1 MAYRIPIINQNER
14 FLDINEEPLVNG
26 KVEVLDPVSNN
37 ALTIWSYADDEYTV
51 MTNPVILDVEGR
63 CEQTVFCDRIVYCR
77 VYKYLGLDENSHP
90 IYEFVRDYYTGS
102 NDNTESR
109 EYVVG
114 IEDLKDLDP
123 SVNSSVN
130 VLGYYNAYDCPMR
143 QYVWDANCTQDPDGG
158 YIIASDVSAT
168 GRWILVFSGEYLPS
182 SYYGVYPGKVANIN
196 AFTSY
201 IAAVG
206 TALTPTAPGIWFVPG
221 TYDIETNINTEKR
234 VLLDSNTCFLCNY
247 FYCGHLTV
255 KGTPSSNICDFDFR
269 DSEQEAH
276 SSWFKTIAGFLT
288 CGAKKFVFDSKD
300 NFLNKTLQNTNYT
313 LTNKIIEGQTR
324 LPVTYPGSNARITF
338 SNCAINAERIFNST
352 DQLGFA
358 YTDIH
363 DNWWINPAEIDF
375 NTKVYA
381 RSTSLNRIELD
392 NFTNANA
399 YVNAK
404 TADGATFIDL
414 AGRNIYNI
422 ALTGSVIELRN
433 AYVDNQLTISKSGV
447 DIWLKHVK
455 CGNVYV
461 TSRYLT
467 IEDNCNLTMSEP
479 SCSAI
484 WMNDSTIYGSSMW
497 TNKNC
502 QIRANNCFI
511 GFGLNWATEN
521 DLDTAYL
528 EFINCKFQENV
539 SFYVKRIT
547 MQNCI
552 TSNNTIKIYPHK
564 SDNVYWIG
572 SVVLQNNVFN
582 NNNPIEFTKVDVING
597 WAQDDVYE
605 CMVQWTI
612 TGNQFNGNTEGLR
625 CRFWQHRTGSNYE
638 KTFIKRCV
646 QNIVYSGNTGNCPAE
661 DMRNCQATSYS
672 DSGWTKIAVPM
683 ISGGTTFDFYK
694 YSSGWKRV
702 MPIQSQDSN
711 SYTESWKEYQIY
723 TTVKGNT
730 MIKYSSWRSEID
742 DHLDKMYLNLFIEPN
757 AGIYHS
763 DMDNHIADG
772 DFFKMAICV
781 RDRRIMIEQPNHLS
795 QGGDRTNGVVGK
807 YI

>member
-63 CEQTVFCDRIVYCR
+63 CTQTVFCDRIVYCR

-143 QYVWDANCTQDPDGG
+143 QYVFDPNCTQDPDGG

-234 VLLDSNTCFLCNY
+234 VLLDSNTSFICNY

-255 KGTPSSNICDFDFR
+255 KGTPTSNICDFDFR

-324 LPVTYPGSNARITF
+324 LPVTYGGDNSRITF

-381 RSTSLNRIELD
+381 RSVSLNRIELD

-484 WMNDSTIYGSSMW
+484 WMNDSTVYGSSMW

-552 TSNNTIKIYPHK
+552 TTNNTIKVYPHK

-582 NNNPIEFTKVDVING
+582 NSNPIEFTKVDVING

-612 TGNQFNGNTEGLR
+612 TGNQFFGNTEGLR
-625 CRFWQHRTGSNYE
+625 CRYWQHRTGANYN
-638 KTFIKRCV
+638 KQFIKMDV
-646 QNIVYSGNTGNCPAE
+646 QSIVYSGNIGNCPAE
-661 DMRNCQATSYS
+661 SMEGVQFEQLDSSSYS
-672 DSGWTKIAVPM
+672 KVTVPM
-683 ISGGTTFDFYK
+683 TAGGTNIDFYR
-694 YSSGWKRV
+694 YTGAWKRV
-702 MPIQSQDSN
+702 MPIIN
-711 SYTESWKEYQIY
+711 YTPGSSFTEAFIKYYYY
-723 TTVKGNT
+723 TTVKPRNLL
-730 MIKYSSWRSEID
+730 KYKDLSNVSPWDSLID
-742 DHLDKMYLNLFIEPN
+742 DVYIEPF
-757 AGIYHS
+757 ARIYHA
-763 DMDNHIADG
+763 DELNNTGDG
-772 DFFKMAICV
+772 DFFKMATAIQS
-781 RDRRIMIEQPNHLS
+781 RPLYIIQ
-795 QGGDRTNGVVGK
+795 QGNNDRTQFIYGK

>member
-37 ALTIWSYADDEYTV
+37 SLEIWSYADDEYTV

-63 CEQTVFCDRIVYCR
+63 ATQTVFCDRIVYCR
-77 VYKYLGLDENSHP
+77 VYKYLGLDENNHP
-90 IYEFVRDYYTGS
+90 IYEFIRDYYTGS

-123 SVNSSVN
+123 TINSSVN

-201 IAAVG
+201 ISAVG

-221 TYDIETNINTEKR
+221 TYDIETNVNTEKK

-255 KGTPSSNICDFDFR
+255 KGTPTFNICDFDFR
-269 DSEQEAH
+269 DAEQEAH
-276 SSWFKTIAGFLT
+276 SSWFKTMAGFLT
-288 CGAKKFVFDSKD
+288 CGAKKFVFDSTD
-300 NFLNKTLQNTNYT
+300 NFQNHTLQNTNYV
-313 LTNKIIEGQTR
+313 LQNKIIEGQTR
-324 LPVTYPGSNARITF
+324 LPVTYSGDNCRITF
-338 SNCAINAERIFNST
+338 NNCAINAERIFNST
-352 DQLGFA
+352 DQLSFA
-358 YTDIH
+358 YTDIK
-363 DNWWINPAEIDF
+363 DNWWTNPADIDF

-381 RSTSLNRIELD
+381 RSTALNRIQLD

-433 AYVDNQLTISKSGV
+433 AYVDNQLTVNKSGV

-467 IEDNCNLTMSEP
+467 IEDNCDITMSEP

-502 QIRANNCFI
+502 QIRAKNCFI

-539 SFYVKRIT
+539 SFNVKRIT
-547 MQNCI
+547 MKNCI
-552 TSNNTIKIYPHK
+552 TTNNTIKVYPHK
-564 SDNVYWIG
+564 DNGVYYIG
-572 SVVLQNNVFN
+572 SVNLESNTFN
-582 NNNPIEFTKVDVING
+582 NNNPIEFTKVDTIDG
-597 WAQDDVYE
+597 WAQDNVYE
-605 CMVQWTI
+605 CIAQWNI
-612 TGNQFNGNTEGLR
+612 TNNLFLGNAEGLR
-625 CRFWQHRTGSNYE
+625 CRYWQHRTGSNYT
-638 KTFIKRCV
+638 KTFIADS
-646 QNIVYSGNTGNCPAE
+646 QDNAIVYVGNTGNCPA
-661 DMRNCQATSYS
+661 DTARGMS
-672 DSGWTKIAVPM
+672 
-683 ISGGTTFDFYK
+683 ISSNQTYIKTQLYIGSEYHDVYK
-694 YSSGWKRV
+694 YSSSQTRI
-702 MPIQSQDSN
+702 MPVKAVANWPRGYFEYPTREVGTLMKYYSWVNSPYDSLTY
-711 SYTESWKEYQIY
+711 SMFVQ
-723 TTVKGNT
+723 TT
-730 MIKYSSWRSEID
+730 WW
-742 DHLDKMYLNLFIEPN
+742 L
-757 AGIYHS
+757 YHV
-763 DMDNHIADG
+763 DEDNPTTDG
-772 DFFKMAICV
+772 DFFKLGIMLWG
-781 RDRRIMIEQPNHLS
+781 DYLRIVQR
-795 QGGDRTNGVVGK
+795 GDGDHNKGIIGK
-807 YI
+807 VL

>member
-37 ALTIWSYADDEYTV
+37 FLEIWSYADDEYTV

-63 CEQTVFCDRIVYCR
+63 ATQTVFCDRIVYCR
-77 VYKYLGLDENSHP
+77 VYKYLGLDENNHP

-123 SVNSSVN
+123 SINSSVN
-130 VLGYYNAYDCPMR
+130 VLGYYNAFDCPMR
-143 QYVWDANCTQDPDGG
+143 QYVWDENCTQDPDGG
-158 YIIASDVSAT
+158 YILASDVSAT

-221 TYDIETNINTEKR
+221 TYDIETNVNTEKK

-255 KGTPSSNICDFDFR
+255 KGTPTFNICDFDFR
-269 DSEQEAH
+269 DPEQEAH
-276 SSWFKTIAGFLT
+276 SSWFKTMTGFLT
-288 CGAKKFVFDSKD
+288 CGAKKFVFDSQD
-300 NFLNKTLQNTNYT
+300 NFQNHSIQNTNYT
-313 LTNKIIEGQTR
+313 LNNKIIEGQTR
-324 LPVTYPGSNARITF
+324 LPVTYPGSSARITF

-363 DNWWINPAEIDF
+363 DNWWTNPAEIDF
-375 NTKVYA
+375 NTKVNA
-381 RSTSLNRIELD
+381 RSVALNRIELD

-433 AYVDNQLTISKSGV
+433 AYVDNQLTVNKSGV
-447 DIWLKHVK
+447 DIYLKHVK

-467 IEDNCNLTMSEP
+467 IEDNCDITMAEP

-497 TNKNC
+497 TNRNC

-552 TSNNTIKIYPHK
+552 TSNNTIRVFPHK

-572 SVVLQNNVFN
+572 AVVLQNNVFN
-582 NNNPIEFTKVDVING
+582 NSNPIEFTKVDVING
-597 WAQDDVYE
+597 WAQDNVYE
-605 CMVQWTI
+605 CMVQWNI
-612 TGNQFNGNTEGLR
+612 TGNQFFGNEEGLR
-625 CRFWQHRTGSNYE
+625 CRYWQHRTGSNYN
-638 KTFIKRCV
+638 KQFIKMDV
-646 QNIVYSGNTGNCPAE
+646 QSIVYNGNIGNCPAE
-661 DMRNCQATSYS
+661 SMEGVTFEQLDSASYS
-672 DSGWTKIAVPM
+672 KVTVPM
-683 ISGGTTFDFYK
+683 TPGGTNIDFYR
-694 YSSGWKRV
+694 YTGAWKRV
-702 MPIQSQDSN
+702 MPIIRN
-711 SYTESWKEYQIY
+711 SPSSAFTEAFIKYY
-723 TTVKGNT
+723 YYGTVKPINLL
-730 MIKYSSWRSEID
+730 KYKDLSNVSPWDSLID
-742 DHLDKMYLNLFIEPN
+742 DVYIEPFVR
-757 AGIYHS
+757 IYHS
-763 DMDNHIADG
+763 DELNNTGNG
-772 DFFKMAICV
+772 DFFKMTTAIQS
-781 RDRRIMIEQPNHLS
+781 RPLYIIQ
-795 QGGDRTNGVVGK
+795 QGDNDRTKFIYGK

>member
-1 MAYRIPIINQNER
+1 MYRIPVINQNER

-26 KVEVLDPVSNN
+26 KVEILDPVSNN

-51 MTNPVILDVEGR
+51 MTNPVILDIEGR
-63 CEQTVFCDRIVYCR
+63 VTQTVFCDRIVYVR
-77 VYKYLGLDENSHP
+77 AYAYKGLDENNHP
-90 IYEFVRDYYTGS
+90 IYEFIRDYYAGENENS
-102 NDNTESR
+102 ESR

-201 IAAVG
+201 ISAVG

-221 TYDIETNINTEKR
+221 TYDIETNVNTEKK

-255 KGTPSSNICDFDFR
+255 KGTPTFNICDFDFR

-276 SSWFKTIAGFLT
+276 SSWFKTMAGFLT
-288 CGAKKFVFDSKD
+288 CGAKKFVFDSQD
-300 NFLNKTLQNTNYT
+300 NFINKTIQNTNYT

-324 LPVTYPGSNARITF
+324 LPVTYGGDNSRITF

-352 DQLGFA
+352 DQLSFA

-363 DNWWINPAEIDF
+363 DNWWTNPAEIDF

-381 RSTSLNRIELD
+381 RSTALNRIQLD

-433 AYVDNQLTISKSGV
+433 AYVDNQLTVNKSGV

-467 IEDNCNLTMSEP
+467 IEDNCEITMSEP

-502 QIRANNCFI
+502 QIRANNCYI

-552 TSNNTIKIYPHK
+552 TTNNTIRVYPHK
-564 SDNVYWIG
+564 VEGVYWIG

-612 TGNQFNGNTEGLR
+612 TGNQFFGNDEGLR
-625 CRFWQHRTGSNYE
+625 CRYWQHRTGANYN
-638 KTFIKRCV
+638 KQFIKMDV
-646 QNIVYSGNTGNCPAE
+646 QSIVYSGNIGNCPAE
-661 DMRNCQATSYS
+661 SMEGVQFEQLDSSSYS
-672 DSGWTKIAVPM
+672 KVTVPM
-683 ISGGTTFDFYK
+683 TSGGTNIDFYR
-694 YSSGWKRV
+694 YTGAWKRV
-702 MPIQSQDSN
+702 MPIIQN
-711 SYTESWKEYQIY
+711 SPGSSFTEAFVKYYFY
-723 TTVKGNT
+723 TTVKPR
-730 MIKYSSWRSEID
+730 ILLKYKDLSNVSPWDSLID
-742 DHLDKMYLNLFIEPN
+742 DVYIEPF
-757 AGIYHS
+757 ARIYHA
-763 DMDNHIADG
+763 DDLNNTGDG
-772 DFFKMAICV
+772 DFFKMATAIQS
-781 RDRRIMIEQPNHLS
+781 RPLWIIQ
-795 QGGDRTNGVVGK
+795 QGDNDRTQFIWGK